1 MKNSIFRK
9 KIAYLLATAVIS
21 GGLSGVVNVD
31 LYASTIENNK
41 ASSITDNMGLDR
53 TTPSTIIS
61 QVADILTIAEVRAA
75 KEGEAVK
82 TKGVVTRVNGKNI
95 YIEDETAGMYI
106 YGEADNKVK
115 EGDEIIV
122 SGNLKNY
129 NGLLEIVAPKNEKII
144 VTTLSNN
151 NVTTP
156 QVITI
161 KEYTDNTD
169 KYESRL
175 IRIAGIT
182 LGDIQTSGY
191 TTIEDH
197 TGESEIYKAP
207 KGIQEGYDKY
217 DVIGVGARYNNRFY
231 LTVVDAADIIP
242 TDGMLGVEDI
252 IIKVGETFTLPQTI
266 EVLKDGIATN
276 EKITWNQV
284 EVDAID
290 NSKSGIYEVNG
301 IVEANH
307 RAVKV
312 AVGIAS
318 NEQIRISD
326 IQGESHQSP
335 LINQPVADVE
345 GIVTIVED
353 EGFYMQSETPDDDDA
368 TSEGIYVAKQGVN
381 VQVGKVV
388 KVSGIV
394 EEKISPST
402 NANMVPEVQ
411 LTTTQL
417 TANKV
422 EVLDTKVNEIK
433 PIIIGEGGRVA
444 PNKIIDNDAFEK
456 FDPEEDAI
464 DFYESLEGM
473 LVQVNNALVVGAN
486 KYDEIP
492 VVPDRGIHS
501 LNGLSSNGGVVI
513 SEDTL
518 HPEIITLAKG
528 KSTYQPKVM
537 VGDVFTGGLQGILG
551 YNDGNYKIFVS
562 KKLPE
567 VKENTYESNP
577 QTTLKQTDNGLRIAS
592 FNVENLGGNA
602 SSSRFKDMAV
612 AIAHNLE
619 FPDIIALQEVQDNSG
634 STDDKVVEG
643 NMVYE
648 KIIKAIEEQPGSEN
662 IKYDYIEVTP
672 INNED
677 GGAPGGNIRVGM
689 IYRTDRVQLVPG
701 TKGDSTTATKVV
713 KGKDG
718 TASLTLN
725 PGRVEPQSPMF
736 KDTRKSLA
744 AEFLFNGEKVIV
756 INNHLSS
763 KGGDDPLFGNKQP
776 YILHSEVKRIEQ
788 ARVINN
794 FVKEILEVDSKA
806 KVVVIGDMNDYQFSN
821 PVKTLEGNELYN
833 MINKLEETERYSYSY
848 QGKSQILDNV
858 LVSKGLEKAT
868 DVEIIHIN
876 STKGKGV
883 QISDHD
889 PAIIRINMDQIKVE
903 DDNPGNNDHEDSDN
917 STGGGSSSNNNVG
930 TKPEFKPET
939 NPSKKVKTT
948 ISLLENKAVKDG
960 KEVALT
966 VVPFLE
972 KGRVIAGIRDM
983 STILGIDE
991 SDIVWDNKTKTIM
1004 IKEKDIS
1011 ITVGKTYA
1019 LVKGEKLE
1027 MGVAPKIVKGRVILP
1042 IAHIG
1047 RILGMQVEFDSKTKL
1062 VTIIH

>member
-95 YIEDETAGMYI
+95 YIEDETAGMYV

-191 TTIEDH
+191 TTMEDH

-394 EEKISPST
+394 EEEISPST

-411 LTTTQL
+411 LTTTQI

-486 KYDEIP
+486 KYDE
-492 VVPDRGIHS
+492 
-501 LNGLSSNGGVVI
+501 
-513 SEDTL
+513 
-518 HPEIITLAKG
+518 
-528 KSTYQPKVM
+528 
-537 VGDVFTGGLQGILG
+537 
-551 YNDGNYKIFVS
+551 
-562 KKLPE
+562 
-567 VKENTYESNP
+567 
-577 QTTLKQTDNGLRIAS
+577 
-592 FNVENLGGNA
+592 
-602 SSSRFKDMAV
+602 
-612 AIAHNLE
+612 
-619 FPDIIALQEVQDNSG
+619 
-634 STDDKVVEG
+634 
-643 NMVYE
+643 
-648 KIIKAIEEQPGSEN
+648 
-662 IKYDYIEVTP
+662 
-672 INNED
+672 
-677 GGAPGGNIRVGM
+677 
-689 IYRTDRVQLVPG
+689 
-701 TKGDSTTATKVV
+701 
-713 KGKDG
+713 
-718 TASLTLN
+718 
-725 PGRVEPQSPMF
+725 
-736 KDTRKSLA
+736 
-744 AEFLFNGEKVIV
+744 
-756 INNHLSS
+756 
-763 KGGDDPLFGNKQP
+763 
-776 YILHSEVKRIEQ
+776 
-788 ARVINN
+788 
-794 FVKEILEVDSKA
+794 
-806 KVVVIGDMNDYQFSN
+806 
-821 PVKTLEGNELYN
+821 
-833 MINKLEETERYSYSY
+833 
-848 QGKSQILDNV
+848 
-858 LVSKGLEKAT
+858 
-868 DVEIIHIN
+868 
-876 STKGKGV
+876 
-883 QISDHD
+883 
-889 PAIIRINMDQIKVE
+889 
-903 DDNPGNNDHEDSDN
+903 
-917 STGGGSSSNNNVG
+917 
-930 TKPEFKPET
+930 
-939 NPSKKVKTT
+939 
-948 ISLLENKAVKDG
+948 
-960 KEVALT
+960 
-966 VVPFLE
+966 
-972 KGRVIAGIRDM
+972 
-983 STILGIDE
+983 
-991 SDIVWDNKTKTIM
+991 
-1004 IKEKDIS
+1004 
-1011 ITVGKTYA
+1011 
-1019 LVKGEKLE
+1019 
-1027 MGVAPKIVKGRVILP
+1027 
-1042 IAHIG
+1042 
-1047 RILGMQVEFDSKTKL
+1047 
-1062 VTIIH
+1062 